1 MYSYSHLSAFLT
13 VEFKQELTMQAVA
26 SKPFE
31 LQANAHADGAFS
43 QALCWLPSFCK
54 WQER

>member
-54 WQER
+54 WQEL